1 MPDREIANANRT
13 RLALGAQRFQ
23 SVPALPAFPHR
34 VMDQIKIHIIQ
45 LELTQTRVQCA
56 LGISMIGI
64 PQFRRDKNVLPGNAA
79 HSDGS
84 ADTLLVAIHGRSID
98 VPVPRFQGGKDRRRD
113 HRIGP
118 FQPFQSFNRYA
129 LFKSLQPMTS
139 WRGLARF
146 ENYQNGKMF
155 SDDSLSRAFT
165 YPLLENS

>member
-1 MPDREIANANRT
+1 M
-13 RLALGAQRFQ
+13 L
-23 SVPALPAFPHR
+23 
-34 VMDQIKIHIIQ
+34 
-45 LELTQTRVQCA
+45 C
-56 LGISMIGI
+56 
-64 PQFRRDKNVLPGNAA
+64 GN
-79 HSDGS
+79 
-84 ADTLLVAIHGRSID
+84 
-98 VPVPRFQGGKDRRRD
+98 DRRRD